1 MILIETPRSKAG
13 EESDS
18 VKDFFSVL
26 FANPAAELAGNTLT
40 GIQPD
45 KSISLSRICS
55 G

>member
-1 MILIETPRSKAG
+1 MLIELHHYIIETPRSRAG

-26 FANPAAELAGNTLT
+26 FANPAAELAGIALT
-40 GIQPD
+40 GIQ
-45 KSISLSRICS
+45 